1 MHKILYNN
9 NSNNKKKI
17 IIIIGRVKER
27 HNIICLQK
35 YRGADPIADPDSYT
49 EWPKKTAQMAITLSI
64 FNGFSK
70 FFHCWKAK

>member
-1 MHKILYNN
+1 MPTE
-9 NSNNKKKI
+9 
-17 IIIIGRVKER
+17 V
-27 HNIICLQK
+27 